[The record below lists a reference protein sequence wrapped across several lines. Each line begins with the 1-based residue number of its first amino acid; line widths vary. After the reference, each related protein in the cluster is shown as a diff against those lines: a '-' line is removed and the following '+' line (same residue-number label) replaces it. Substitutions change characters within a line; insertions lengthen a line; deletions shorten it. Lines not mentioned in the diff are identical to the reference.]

1 METRYA
7 VQLCSIYVISTHKAS
22 SRVSA
27 KDAVTRQEERGRRC
41 VDSERNELVRRI
53 NSARITFA

>member
-1 METRYA
+1 METRCTI
-7 VQLCSIYVISTHKAS
+7 QLCSVYVIPTRKAS

-41 VDSERNELVRRI
+41 VDNERNELVRCI